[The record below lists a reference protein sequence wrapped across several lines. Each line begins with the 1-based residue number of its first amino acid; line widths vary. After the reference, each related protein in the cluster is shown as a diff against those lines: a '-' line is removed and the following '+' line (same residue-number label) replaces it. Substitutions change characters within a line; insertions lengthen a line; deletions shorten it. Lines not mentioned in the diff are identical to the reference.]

1 MARERAERI
10 DLFKHMN
17 DKTVEAGALFLRTA
31 ILVNGGACI
40 AVLGFVASIVKEDT
54 DYIGLVSGVADAL
67 MYFAWGVL
75 AGLAAIGLT
84 YVTNYATTI
93 ALENEDT
100 KWARSATWFKRTIHL
115 ITLCAS
121 LLSMG
126 LFALGAMAV
135 KEAIVGGFS

>member
-17 DKTVEAGALFLRTA
+17 DKTVESGALFLRTA

-40 AVLGFVASIVKEDT
+40 AVLSFVASIVKEDA
-54 DYIGLVSGVADAL
+54 DHSSLVSGVADAL

-75 AGLAAIGLT
+75 TGLAAIGLT
-84 YVTNYATTI
+84 YVTNYATVI
-93 ALENEDT
+93 SLENEET
-100 KWARSATWFKRTIHL
+100 KWYKPSTLLKRTVHL
-115 ITLCAS
+115 FTLCAS

-135 KEAIVGGFS
+135 KEAIVSGFS